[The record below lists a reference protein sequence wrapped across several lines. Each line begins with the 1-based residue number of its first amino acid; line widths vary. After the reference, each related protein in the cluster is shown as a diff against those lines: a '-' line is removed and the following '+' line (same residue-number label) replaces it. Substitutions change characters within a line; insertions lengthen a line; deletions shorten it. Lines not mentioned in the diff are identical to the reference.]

1 MRAHNRAYV
10 LAVAVLSLM
19 LPTASASATV
29 LINGDNG
36 GKMED
41 YAGRY
46 RQVRDSGEQVV
57 IDGAC
62 MSACT
67 MVLGLVPRARICA
80 TPNAVLGFHAA
91 WEYDKSGAR
100 IASPSGTRD
109 LLRTYPAAVRA
120 WISHHGGLTPNVM
133 YLRGPELSAIVAPCH
148 GAARSASAA
157 RLPRPGTMRETMG
170 AARASFAAR

>member
-1 MRAHNRAYV
+1 MRFHV
-10 LAVAVLSLM
+10 LAVALLSLVLS
-19 LPTASASATV
+19 AGSAAATV
-29 LINGDNG
+29 LIGGDSG
-36 GKMED
+36 GKIED
-41 YAGRY
+41 YANRF

-67 MVLGLVPRARICA
+67 MVLGFVPREHICA

-91 WEYDKSGAR
+91 WEYDRSGAH

-109 LLRTYPAAVRA
+109 LLLTYPAPVRA
-120 WISHHGGLTPNVM
+120 WISYHGGLTPNLLL
-133 YLRGPELSAIVAPCH
+133 LRGRELLAIVPPCR

-157 RLPRPGTMRETMG
+157 RLPRAVAMREPRG
-170 AARASFAAR
+170 GERASFDAR

>member
-1 MRAHNRAYV
+1 MRTYV
-10 LAVAVLSLM
+10 LAVAVLSFM
-19 LPTASASATV
+19 LPAASASATV
-29 LINGDNG
+29 LIGGDNG

-41 YAGRY
+41 YTSRF

-57 IDGAC
+57 IDGTC

-67 MVLGLVPRARICA
+67 MVLGLVPRERICA

-91 WEYDKSGAR
+91 WEYDRSGAR

-109 LLRTYPAAVRA
+109 LMQTYPAAVRA
-120 WISHHGGLTPNVM
+120 WISHHGGLAPNLIV
-133 YLRGPELSAIVAPCH
+133 LRGRELAAIVPPCA

-157 RLPRPGTMRETMG
+157 RLPRARTMG
-170 AARASFAAR
+170 QTTGGDRASFDAR